1 MHQQLSGR
9 LGNQLFEWAFAH
21 KIASHYNE
29 PVMLFH
35 DRFHLSK
42 PGDDLTIPSYFCRHH
57 VEVSQANSIGFL
69 LKTLDFL
76 SKYFKD
82 IAKFIEKIGVVR
94 SDNSFILPKLT
105 RSRPRVVSGFC
116 ITKSTVEEFESEL
129 EEDLVQILERV
140 ALLVPVHLN
149 YQVIH
154 IRKGDYL
161 TTDTSYGV
169 LSADYY
175 LRNLGTE
182 KFSVVVTD
190 DLDGAQEIV
199 GRIRPDFVF
208 TPRNSTAWETL
219 KIMQHSNRLIMANST
234 LSWWGGFLASRR
246 GSEVISPNPFYSDL
260 DDRTNELLQA
270 RYFHPSN
277 SEFITPQ

>member
-21 KIASHYNE
+21 KLASYYDA
-29 PVMLFH
+29 PVRLFH

-42 PGDDLTIPSYFCRHH
+42 PGDDLTVPSYFCRHH
-57 VEVSQANSIGFL
+57 VEVTQSNSIGFL
-69 LKTLDFL
+69 LKSFDFL
-76 SKYFKD
+76 SKYIKEME
-82 IAKFIEKIGVVR
+82 KFTEKIGVMR
-94 SDNSFILPKLT
+94 SNNSFLLPKLT
-105 RSRPRVVSGFC
+105 RGRPKVISGFC
-116 ITKSTVEEFESEL
+116 ITKSAVEEFESEL
-129 EEDLVQILERV
+129 EDDLYQILESV
-140 ALLVPVHLN
+140 PLLVPIEHN

-169 LSADYY
+169 LSVDYY

-182 KFSVVVTD
+182 DFLVVVTD
-190 DLDGAQEIV
+190 DLDGAPEIV
-199 GRIRPDFVF
+199 GRVRPDFVF

-246 GSEVISPNPFYSDL
+246 GSDVISPNPFYSDL
-260 DDRTNELLQA
+260 DESTNGLLQA
-270 RYFHPSN
+270 RYFQPSN

>member
-29 PVMLFH
+29 PVRLFH

-42 PGDDLTIPSYFCRHH
+42 PGDDLTISSYFCRHH
-57 VEVSQANSIGFL
+57 VEVSQANSIGFF

-82 IAKFIEKIGVVR
+82 IAKFAEKIGVVR
-94 SDNSFILPKLT
+94 SENSFILPKLT
-105 RSRPRVVSGFC
+105 RSRPRVISGFC

-129 EEDLVQILERV
+129 EEDLSQILERV
-140 ALLVPVHLN
+140 ALLVPVELN

-169 LSADYY
+169 LSAEYY

-190 DLDGAQEIV
+190 DLDGAPEIV

-246 GSEVISPNPFYSDL
+246 GSKVISPNPFYSDL
-260 DDRTNELLQA
+260 DENTNGLLQA
-270 RYFHPSN
+270 RYFQPSN